1 MNIEQDKD
9 LTYYFNLI
17 KDIKVLSYEEQQYL
31 FKNINSKNRKKLI
44 ECNLK
49 LVVFVAKRFFNRSY
63 ESLTPMDLIEAG
75 NIGLI
80 EAIEKFDYKKGCRFS
95 TYASYYIKKEIIK
108 EIYNADR
115 MIRRP
120 YYYEYQKSKNVEEK
134 IERVYS
140 LDETIINATMNN
152 SDVLGAFIKD
162 ESINMEEKIEQ
173 EELKKIISNAL
184 NELPS
189 RQKEI
194 IFLRYGFNNENP
206 KKLEEIANVFGLTRQ
221 RIKQIEKK
229 AFERIRDNK
238 DLKNYLNY

>member
-80 EAIEKFDYKKGCRFS
+80 ETIEKFDYKKGYRFS

-120 YYYEYQKSKNVEEK
+120 YYYEEKLTKNKENVDNILSLEEDITNLLTEDSKPLM
-134 IERVYS
+134 Y
-140 LDETIINATMNN
+140 
-152 SDVLGAFIKD
+152 FIKD
-162 ESINMEEKIEQ
+162 DSCDIYEDISYF
-173 EELKKIISNAL
+173 EL
-184 NELPS
+184 
-189 RQKEI
+189 KEI
-194 IFLRYGFNNENP
+194 INDILNTLTPRQKQVLLLRYGFDNNEFKN
-206 KKLEEIANVFGLTRQ
+206 LEEVGKLIGISREGTR
-221 RIKQIEKK
+221 KALVK
-229 AFERIRDNK
+229 AFKKIRDNK
-238 DLKNYLNY
+238 DLKDYLNY

>member
-80 EAIEKFDYKKGCRFS
+80 EAIEKFDYKKGYRFS
-95 TYASYYIKKEIIK
+95 TYASHYIKKEIIK

-120 YYYEYQKSKNVEEK
+120 YYYEEKLTKNKENVDNILSLEE
-134 IERVYS
+134 
-140 LDETIINATMNN
+140 DIINLLTEDSKPLMY
-152 SDVLGAFIKD
+152 FIKD
-162 ESINMEEKIEQ
+162 DSCDIYEDISYF
-173 EELKKIISNAL
+173 EL
-184 NELPS
+184 
-189 RQKEI
+189 KEI
-194 IFLRYGFNNENP
+194 INDILNTLTPRQKQVLLLRYGFDNNEFKN
-206 KKLEEIANVFGLTRQ
+206 LEEVGKLIGISREGTR
-221 RIKQIEKK
+221 KAEVK
-229 AFERIRDNK
+229 AFKKIRDNK
-238 DLKNYLNY
+238 DLKDYLNY

>member
-80 EAIEKFDYKKGCRFS
+80 EAIERFDYKKGYRFS
-95 TYASYYIKKEIIK
+95 TYASHYIKKEIIK

-120 YYYEYQKSKNVEEK
+120 YYYEEKLTKNKENVDNILSLEEDITNLLTEDSKPLM
-134 IERVYS
+134 Y
-140 LDETIINATMNN
+140 
-152 SDVLGAFIKD
+152 FIKD
-162 ESINMEEKIEQ
+162 DSCDIYEDISYF
-173 EELKKIISNAL
+173 EL
-184 NELPS
+184 
-189 RQKEI
+189 KEI
-194 IFLRYGFNNENP
+194 INDILNTLTPRQKQVLLLRYGFDNNEFKN
-206 KKLEEIANVFGLTRQ
+206 LEEVGKLIGISREGTR
-221 RIKQIEKK
+221 KAEVK
-229 AFERIRDNK
+229 AFKKIRDNK
-238 DLKNYLNY
+238 DLKDYLNY

>member
-80 EAIEKFDYKKGCRFS
+80 EAIEKFDYKKGYRFS
-95 TYASYYIKKEIIK
+95 TYASHYITKNKENVDNILSLEEDITNLLTEDSKPLMYFIKDDSCDIYEDISYFELKEIIND
-108 EIYNADR
+108 I
-115 MIRRP
+115 
-120 YYYEYQKSKNVEEK
+120 
-134 IERVYS
+134 
-140 LDETIINATMNN
+140 
-152 SDVLGAFIKD
+152 
-162 ESINMEEKIEQ
+162 
-173 EELKKIISNAL
+173 L
-184 NELPS
+184 NTLTP
-189 RQKEI
+189 RQKQVLL
-194 IFLRYGFNNENP
+194 LRYGFDNNEFKN
-206 KKLEEIANVFGLTRQ
+206 LEEVGKLIGISREGARKALV
-221 RIKQIEKK
+221 K
-229 AFERIRDNK
+229 AFKKIRDNK
-238 DLKNYLNY
+238 DLKDYLNY

>member
-80 EAIEKFDYKKGCRFS
+80 EAIEKFDYKKGYRFS
-95 TYASYYIKKEIIK
+95 TYASHYIKKEIIK

-120 YYYEYQKSKNVEEK
+120 YYYEEKLTKNKENVDNILSLEEDITNLLIEDSKPLM
-134 IERVYS
+134 Y
-140 LDETIINATMNN
+140 
-152 SDVLGAFIKD
+152 FIKD
-162 ESINMEEKIEQ
+162 DSCDIYEDISYF
-173 EELKKIISNAL
+173 EL
-184 NELPS
+184 
-189 RQKEI
+189 KEI
-194 IFLRYGFNNENP
+194 INDILNTLTPRQKQVLLLRYGFDNNEFKN
-206 KKLEEIANVFGLTRQ
+206 LEEVGKLIGISREGTR
-221 RIKQIEKK
+221 KALVK
-229 AFERIRDNK
+229 AFKKIRDNK
-238 DLKNYLNY
+238 DLKDYLNY

>member
-63 ESLTPMDLIEAG
+63 ESLTHMDLIEAG

-80 EAIEKFDYKKGCRFS
+80 EAIEKFDYKKGYRFS
-95 TYASYYIKKEIIK
+95 TYASHYIKKEIIK

-115 MIRRP
+115 MIRRT
-120 YYYEYQKSKNVEEK
+120 YYYEEKLTKNKENVDNILSLEEDITNLLTEDSKPLM
-134 IERVYS
+134 Y
-140 LDETIINATMNN
+140 
-152 SDVLGAFIKD
+152 FIKD
-162 ESINMEEKIEQ
+162 DSCDIYEDISYF
-173 EELKKIISNAL
+173 EL
-184 NELPS
+184 
-189 RQKEI
+189 KEI
-194 IFLRYGFNNENP
+194 INDILNTLTPRQKQVLLLRYGFDNNEFKN
-206 KKLEEIANVFGLTRQ
+206 LEEVGKLIGISREGARKALV
-221 RIKQIEKK
+221 K
-229 AFERIRDNK
+229 AFKKIRDNK
-238 DLKNYLNY
+238 DLKDYLNY

>member
-1 MNIEQDKD
+1 M
-9 LTYYFNLI
+9 
-17 KDIKVLSYEEQQYL
+17 LSYEEQQYL

-80 EAIEKFDYKKGCRFS
+80 EAIEKFDYKKGYRFS
-95 TYASYYIKKEIIK
+95 TYASHYIK
-108 EIYNADR
+108 
-115 MIRRP
+115 
-120 YYYEYQKSKNVEEK
+120 
-134 IERVYS
+134 
-140 LDETIINATMNN
+140 
-152 SDVLGAFIKD
+152 
-162 ESINMEEKIEQ
+162 
-173 EELKKIISNAL
+173 
-184 NELPS
+184 
-189 RQKEI
+189 KEI

>member
-80 EAIEKFDYKKGCRFS
+80 EAIEKFDYKKGYRFS
-95 TYASYYIKKEIIK
+95 TYASHYIKKEIIK

-120 YYYEYQKSKNVEEK
+120 YYYEEKLTKNKENVDNILSLEEDITNLLTEDSKPLM
-134 IERVYS
+134 Y
-140 LDETIINATMNN
+140 
-152 SDVLGAFIKD
+152 FIKD
-162 ESINMEEKIEQ
+162 DSCDIYEDISYF
-173 EELKKIISNAL
+173 EL
-184 NELPS
+184 
-189 RQKEI
+189 KEI
-194 IFLRYGFNNENP
+194 INDILNTLTPRQKQVLLLRYGFDNNEFKN
-206 KKLEEIANVFGLTRQ
+206 LEEVGKLIGISSEGTR
-221 RIKQIEKK
+221 KALVK
-229 AFERIRDNK
+229 AFKKVRDNK
-238 DLKNYLNY
+238 DLKDYLNY

>member
-75 NIGLI
+75 NIGLN
-80 EAIEKFDYKKGCRFS
+80 EAIEKFDYKKGYRFS

-120 YYYEYQKSKNVEEK
+120 YYYEEKLTKNKENVDNILSLEEDITNLLTEDSKPLM
-134 IERVYS
+134 Y
-140 LDETIINATMNN
+140 
-152 SDVLGAFIKD
+152 FIKD
-162 ESINMEEKIEQ
+162 DSCDIYEDISYF
-173 EELKKIISNAL
+173 EL
-184 NELPS
+184 
-189 RQKEI
+189 KEI
-194 IFLRYGFNNENP
+194 INDILNALTPRQKQVLLLRYGFDNNEFKN
-206 KKLEEIANVFGLTRQ
+206 LEEVGKLIGISREGTR
-221 RIKQIEKK
+221 KALVK
-229 AFERIRDNK
+229 AFKKIRDNK
-238 DLKNYLNY
+238 DLKDYLNY

>member
-44 ECNLK
+44 ECNLN

-63 ESLTPMDLIEAG
+63 ESLTHMDLIEAG

-80 EAIEKFDYKKGCRFS
+80 EAIEKFDYKKGYRFS

-120 YYYEYQKSKNVEEK
+120 YYYEEKLTKNKENVDNILSLEEDITNLLTEDSKPLM
-134 IERVYS
+134 Y
-140 LDETIINATMNN
+140 
-152 SDVLGAFIKD
+152 FIKD
-162 ESINMEEKIEQ
+162 DSCDIYEDISYF
-173 EELKKIISNAL
+173 EL
-184 NELPS
+184 
-189 RQKEI
+189 KEI
-194 IFLRYGFNNENP
+194 INDILNTLTPRQKQVLLLRYGFDNNEFKN
-206 KKLEEIANVFGLTRQ
+206 LEEVGKLIGISREGTR
-221 RIKQIEKK
+221 KALVK
-229 AFERIRDNK
+229 AFKKIRDNK
-238 DLKNYLNY
+238 DLKDYLNY

>member
-80 EAIEKFDYKKGCRFS
+80 EAIEKFDYKKGYRFS
-95 TYASYYIKKEIIK
+95 TYASYCIKKEIIK

>member
-1 MNIEQDKD
+1 MEDSDSFSLYMND
-9 LTYYFNLI
+9 I
-17 KDIKVLSYEEQQYL
+17 KNIKVLSYEEEKYL
-31 FKNINSKNRKKLI
+31 FENMNSKNRKKLI

-49 LVVFVAKRFFNRSY
+49 LVLSIAKDYFKQPL
-63 ESLTPMDLIEAG
+63 ESLTPIDLVEAG

-80 EAIEKFDYKKGCRFS
+80 KAIERFDYKKGYKFS
-95 TYASYYIKKEIIK
+95 TFASYYIKLFIVT
-108 EIYNADR
+108 EIYTNDR

-162 ESINMEEKIEQ
+162 KSINMEEKIEQ

>member
-80 EAIEKFDYKKGCRFS
+80 EAIEKFDYKKGYRFS
-95 TYASYYIKKEIIK
+95 TYASHYIKKEIIK

-120 YYYEYQKSKNVEEK
+120 YYYEEKLTKNKENVDNILSLEEDITNLLTEDSKPLM
-134 IERVYS
+134 Y
-140 LDETIINATMNN
+140 
-152 SDVLGAFIKD
+152 FIKD
-162 ESINMEEKIEQ
+162 DSCDIYEDISYF
-173 EELKKIISNAL
+173 EL
-184 NELPS
+184 
-189 RQKEI
+189 KEI
-194 IFLRYGFNNENP
+194 INDILNTLTPRQKQVLLLRYGFDNNEFKN
-206 KKLEEIANVFGLTRQ
+206 LEEVGKLIGISREGTR
-221 RIKQIEKK
+221 KAEVK
-229 AFERIRDNK
+229 AFKKIRDNK
-238 DLKNYLNY
+238 DLKDYLNY

>member
-31 FKNINSKNRKKLI
+31 FKNINSKNMKKLI

-63 ESLTPMDLIEAG
+63 ESLTHMDLIEAG

-80 EAIEKFDYKKGCRFS
+80 EAIEKFDYKKGYRFS

-120 YYYEYQKSKNVEEK
+120 YYYEEKLTKNKENVDNILSLEEDITNLLTEDSKPLM
-134 IERVYS
+134 Y
-140 LDETIINATMNN
+140 
-152 SDVLGAFIKD
+152 FIKD
-162 ESINMEEKIEQ
+162 DSCDIYEDISYF
-173 EELKKIISNAL
+173 EL
-184 NELPS
+184 
-189 RQKEI
+189 KEI
-194 IFLRYGFNNENP
+194 INDILNTLTPRQKQVLLLRYGFDNNEFKN
-206 KKLEEIANVFGLTRQ
+206 LEEVGKLIGISREGTR
-221 RIKQIEKK
+221 KALVK
-229 AFERIRDNK
+229 AFKKIRDNK
-238 DLKNYLNY
+238 DLKDYLNY

>member
-63 ESLTPMDLIEAG
+63 ESLTHMDLIEAG

-80 EAIEKFDYKKGCRFS
+80 EAIEKFDYKKGYRFS
-95 TYASYYIKKEIIK
+95 TYASHYIKKEIIK

-120 YYYEYQKSKNVEEK
+120 YYYEEKLTKNKENVDNILSLEEDITNLLTEDSKPLM
-134 IERVYS
+134 Y
-140 LDETIINATMNN
+140 
-152 SDVLGAFIKD
+152 FIKD
-162 ESINMEEKIEQ
+162 DSCDIYEDISYF
-173 EELKKIISNAL
+173 EL
-184 NELPS
+184 
-189 RQKEI
+189 KEI
-194 IFLRYGFNNENP
+194 INDILNTLTPRQKQVLLLRYGFDNNEFKN
-206 KKLEEIANVFGLTRQ
+206 LEEVGKLIGISREGARKALV
-221 RIKQIEKK
+221 K
-229 AFERIRDNK
+229 AFKKIRDNK
-238 DLKNYLNY
+238 DLKDYLNY

>member
-63 ESLTPMDLIEAG
+63 ESLTHMDLIEAG

-80 EAIEKFDYKKGCRFS
+80 EAIEKFDYKKGYRFS

-120 YYYEYQKSKNVEEK
+120 YYYEEKLTKNKENVDNILSLEEDITNLLTEDSKPLM
-134 IERVYS
+134 Y
-140 LDETIINATMNN
+140 
-152 SDVLGAFIKD
+152 FIKD
-162 ESINMEEKIEQ
+162 DSCDIYEDISYF
-173 EELKKIISNAL
+173 EL
-184 NELPS
+184 
-189 RQKEI
+189 KEI
-194 IFLRYGFNNENP
+194 INDILNTLTPRQKQVLLLRYGFDNNEFKN
-206 KKLEEIANVFGLTRQ
+206 LEEVGKLIGISREGARKALV
-221 RIKQIEKK
+221 K
-229 AFERIRDNK
+229 AFKKIRDNK
-238 DLKNYLNY
+238 DLKDYLNY

>member
-63 ESLTPMDLIEAG
+63 ESLTHMDLIEAG

-80 EAIEKFDYKKGCRFS
+80 EAIEKFDYKKGYRFS

-120 YYYEYQKSKNVEEK
+120 YYYEEKLTQNKENVDNILSLEEDITNLLTEDSKPLM
-134 IERVYS
+134 Y
-140 LDETIINATMNN
+140 
-152 SDVLGAFIKD
+152 FIKD
-162 ESINMEEKIEQ
+162 DSCDIYEDISYF
-173 EELKKIISNAL
+173 EL
-184 NELPS
+184 
-189 RQKEI
+189 KEI
-194 IFLRYGFNNENP
+194 INDILNTLTPRQKQVLLLRYGFDNNEFKN
-206 KKLEEIANVFGLTRQ
+206 LEEVGKLIGISREGTR
-221 RIKQIEKK
+221 KALVK
-229 AFERIRDNK
+229 AFKKIRDNK
-238 DLKNYLNY
+238 DLKDYLNY

>member
-63 ESLTPMDLIEAG
+63 ESLTHMDLIEAG

-80 EAIEKFDYKKGCRFS
+80 EAIEKFDYKKGYRFS
-95 TYASYYIKKEIIK
+95 TYASHYIKKEIIK

-120 YYYEYQKSKNVEEK
+120 YYYEEKLTKNKENVDNILSLEEDITNLLTEDSKPLM
-134 IERVYS
+134 Y
-140 LDETIINATMNN
+140 
-152 SDVLGAFIKD
+152 FIKD
-162 ESINMEEKIEQ
+162 DSCDIYEDISYF
-173 EELKKIISNAL
+173 EL
-184 NELPS
+184 
-189 RQKEI
+189 KEI
-194 IFLRYGFNNENP
+194 INDILNTLTPRQKQVLLLRYGFDNNEFKN
-206 KKLEEIANVFGLTRQ
+206 LEEVGKLIGISREGARKALV
-221 RIKQIEKK
+221 K
-229 AFERIRDNK
+229 AFKKIRDNE
-238 DLKNYLNY
+238 DLKDYLNY

>member
-63 ESLTPMDLIEAG
+63 ESLTHMDLIEAG

-80 EAIEKFDYKKGCRFS
+80 EAIEKFDYKKGYRFS

-120 YYYEYQKSKNVEEK
+120 YYYEEKLTKNKENVDNILSLEEDITNLLTEDSKPLM
-134 IERVYS
+134 S
-140 LDETIINATMNN
+140 
-152 SDVLGAFIKD
+152 FIKD
-162 ESINMEEKIEQ
+162 DSCDIYEDISYF
-173 EELKKIISNAL
+173 EL
-184 NELPS
+184 
-189 RQKEI
+189 KEI
-194 IFLRYGFNNENP
+194 INDILNTLTPRQKQVLLLRYSFDNNEFKN
-206 KKLEEIANVFGLTRQ
+206 LEEVGKLIGISREGARKALV
-221 RIKQIEKK
+221 K
-229 AFERIRDNK
+229 AFKKIRDNE
-238 DLKNYLNY
+238 DLKDYLNY